1 MNLSRRRVIALGA
14 VAAAAGVSAA
24 CTNTEPEAI
33 EASQAERDPL
43 TTPDVEL
50 LALYAS
56 VRRAFP
62 ALDAQLAVLQAQHRE
77 HLTALGGSEPDVLLD
92 VPVAGTSTAA
102 VEQCMMAERRAAD
115 AHQAACLQSSDPTQA
130 RLLAILAASEASHV
144 PALAAL
150 I

>member
-1 MNLSRRRVIALGA
+1 VNLSRRRVIALGA
-14 VAAAAGVSAA
+14 VVAAAGVSAA
-24 CTNTEPEAI
+24 CTDTEPGATG
-33 EASQAERDPL
+33 ASEPERSPL
-43 TTPDVEL
+43 TTPDLEL

-56 VRRAFP
+56 VRRTYP
-62 ALDAQLAVLQAQHRE
+62 ELNTQLAALEAQHRE
-77 HLTALGGSEPDVLLD
+77 HLAALGSSDPDALID
-92 VPVAGTSTAA
+92 VPVAGTSAAA

-150 I
+150 A